1 MKKIFL
7 ILFLINFVFA
17 QDFGFPSQNLPPI
30 INCGKDFFQCLGFFF
45 YKILRLIIT
54 LALVLSTIFIAW
66 AGILYITKG
75 GAKEETKK
83 IHQMLL
89 WAVIGLVVALLAFAF
104 VKALEIWISE
114 VRVYLFNFVYA
125 QIQEP
130 SLPESLK
137 CGPVSLPSALQRSD
151 LSQDVW
157 KVCFLF
163 YAQRILSF
171 LYVLALM
178 LGVIFLSW
186 AGVLYIIKPEKS
198 KDIHSKLIYGIFG
211 VVLAILSFTIVKII
225 DIFFTNLTNL

>member
-1 MKKIFL
+1 MKKTFL
-7 ILFLINFVFA
+7 ILLLIGFVFA
-17 QDFGFPSQNLPPI
+17 QDLGFPSQNLPPT
-30 INCGKDFFQCLGFFF
+30 INCGDEFFTCLGFFF
-45 YKILRLIIT
+45 YKILRIIIT

-104 VKALEIWISE
+104 VSLLELWISIPE
-114 VRVYLFNFVYA
+114 NVYLFNFTFA

-130 SLPESLK
+130 SPPERLK
-137 CGPVSLPSALQRSD
+137 CGNVSLPSVLERSN
-151 LSQDVW
+151 LSQNIW
-157 KVCFLF
+157 ELCIL
-163 YAQRILSF
+163 YYTQRILSF

-178 LGVIFLSW
+178 LSVIFLSW
-186 AGVLYIIKPEKS
+186 AGILYITKPEKS

-225 DIFFTNLTNL
+225 DLFFTGP